1 MLVMGHMFTGLLFF
15 ALACGQPEPTP
26 TSSPSPTSTTAPSP
40 AALSPEHQLFVDKG
54 CAACHG
60 RNAEGSAFAPP
71 LAGHSAAVVKRQI
84 RAPLGIMP
92 VFPLDKISNEEMQAI
107 TEFIDGLSAD
117 NEHAHAKASSG
128 PDELSLHHWMAL
140 FSIEAEDP
148 KEGAHH
154 LGHIVDLTEGE
165 HLAQMKKAIALLE
178 EGEVHEGA
186 HIVEGMLA
194 GLEEVGLDDSGM
206 HLTLALSSARVGEH
220 DASLHHLQ
228 HFLDAASGGR
238 QEAAEEIVSML
249 QAGAAHDAV
258 DHLEE
263 LAGQANPEDEHDD
276 GRADEHGQ
284 DDHNAEPQGL
294 AH

>member
-1 MLVMGHMFTGLLFF
+1 MRNIIKGPMFAGLVIL
-15 ALACGQPEPTP
+15 ALACSQPDPTP
-26 TSSPSPTSTTAPSP
+26 APTVPAAP
-40 AALSPEHQLFVDKG
+40 AALPSNHQLFVNKG

-60 RNAEGSAFAPP
+60 NNGEGSAFAPP
-71 LAGHSAAVVKRQI
+71 LAGHAAAVVKRQI

-92 VFPLDKISNEEMQAI
+92 IFPPDKISNKEMQAI
-107 TEFIDGLSAD
+107 TEFIDGLEAD
-117 NEHAHAKASSG
+117 NEHAHAQASVG

-140 FSIEAEDP
+140 FPIEADDP

-165 HLAQMKKAIALLE
+165 HLAQMQKAIALLE

-194 GLEEVGLDDSGM
+194 GLDEVGLDESGM
-206 HLTLALSSARVGEH
+206 HLTLALSTARVGEH
-220 DASLHHLQ
+220 GASLHQLE
-228 HFLDAASGGR
+228 HFLDSTTGER
-238 QEAAEEIVSML
+238 HEADEEIVSML
-249 QAGAAHDAV
+249 QTGAVHDAV

-263 LAGQANPEDEHDD
+263 LAGQAHPLDEHDD
-276 GRADEHGQ
+276 EPDDEHEQ
-284 DDHNAEPQGL
+284 DAQLAEPQGH